1 MDPEVADQLSR
12 ESSPLSD
19 RIATAVRNRIRASE
33 QRWSGRHVR
42 WRESERL
49 YRGFRYADAED
60 KHTSSRSLTQ
70 GVQKI
75 VVPYTY
81 AQIQSILSF
90 LITVFTDRKPIFPV
104 EPIGDYVKAAMMHE
118 HLLEYQMDR
127 MRPRGLLILIQ
138 WMFDALRYDWGVIK
152 NVWTIREWPQL
163 VRTFAPDLFG
173 SGQSEDFLS
182 EQDVVSYEGN
192 EAMNVSPFDF
202 FPDPHRSLAD
212 FQRGEF
218 VAHRMRRSPTELAI
232 KEAEGMYVGVDFIP
246 FRPGGYGYP
255 DVTTYAGGKS
265 ALGETVNVSQ
275 EWTRGKID
283 QYDKGY
289 VQIHEMWWFCRPKEL
304 GLPTTRTNDL
314 PSLWVFTLANASR
327 VIRAEAANLPGRRF
341 PFAGIQINYDVH
353 APATPSMVETISG
366 LQYHLSWLFNS
377 RMAAVRKTLNNEIV
391 VDPSLI
397 ETVDWSAP
405 NPSGIWRIN
414 KEHYTTG
421 AAKEA
426 VFPLPV
432 QDTTQGHL
440 NDAETVMNL
449 IETVTGAN
457 RLLQGLGNTGRRAA
471 TEVQAQMSLA
481 SGRMKLIGVTCAAQG
496 MTEWAEMMVENTKMF
511 LSQRLQVPT
520 LDIYR
525 RMLQDPMVNI
535 GPELLQGEF
544 RIPMLEQGIPT
555 DKSMWVNTLREI
567 LQMCMQNPSVV
578 MPPGQQINVMEVF
591 TELLR
596 ITGIKN
602 LQDFVTVMPDQQVL
616 QQMQQGNLVPG
627 QAGPPGPQAPPPAQG
642 SDGFPVGAGPN
653 MGRGGA
659 MMGGAGGP
667 PG

>member
-1 MDPEVADQLSR
+1 MDPQVVDELSR
-12 ESSPLSD
+12 ESSSLSD
-19 RIATAVRNRIRASE
+19 RLSTAIRNRVRASE
-33 QRWSGRHVR
+33 QRFSQRHIR

-49 YRGFRYADAED
+49 YRSFRYADQED
-60 KHTSSRSLTQ
+60 KMTSARALTE

-81 AQIQSILSF
+81 AQIQSILAF
-90 LITVFTDRKPIFPV
+90 LVTVFTDRKPIFPV
-104 EPIGDYVKAAMMHE
+104 EPVGDYVQAAMLHE

-163 VRTFAPDLFG
+163 VRTFAPDIFG
-173 SGQSEDFLS
+173 TGQSEDYVS

-202 FPDPHRSLAD
+202 FPDPHRPLAD

-218 VAHRMRRSPTELAI
+218 VAHRMRRSPTEIEI
-232 KEAEGMYVGVDFIP
+232 KAAEGMYAGTEFIP
-246 FRPGGYGYP
+246 YRPGGYGYP
-255 DVTTYAGGKS
+255 DVTTYSGGRS
-265 ALGETVNVSQ
+265 ALGETVNMPY

-289 VQIHEMWWFCRPKEL
+289 VSLHEMWWFCKPNQL
-304 GLPTTRTNDL
+304 GLPTQRTNDL
-314 PSLWVFTLANASR
+314 PSLWVFTLANGAR

-366 LQYHLSWLFNS
+366 LQYHLSWLFNA
-377 RMAAVRKTLNNEIV
+377 RMAAVRKTLNNEII

-397 ETVDWSAP
+397 ETIDWTNP

-440 NDAETVMNL
+440 QDADVVMNL
-449 IETVTGAN
+449 IETITGAN
-457 RLLQGLGNTGRRAA
+457 KLLQGLGNTGRRAA

-481 SGRMKLIGVTCAAQG
+481 SGRMKLIGLVCASQG
-496 MTEWAEMMVENTKMF
+496 MTEWAEMMLENTKMF

-520 LDIYR
+520 LDVYR
-525 RMLQDPMVNI
+525 KMLSDPMVHI
-535 GPELLQGEF
+535 GPELLQGDF

-555 DKSMWVNTLREI
+555 DKAMWVNTLREI
-567 LQMCMQNPSVV
+567 LQMCMQNPSIV
-578 MPPGQQINVMEVF
+578 MPPNATINVMEVF

-596 ITGIKN
+596 ISGIKN
-602 LQDFVTVMPDQQVL
+602 LQDFVTIMPDQQAM
-616 QQMQQGNLVPG
+616 QQMQQGNIVPNG
-627 QAGPPGPQAPPPAQG
+627 GPQAPPPAQG
-642 SDGFPVGAGPN
+642 SDGFPVGQGP
-653 MGRGGA
+653 
-659 MMGGAGGP
+659 GAGRASQMQ
-667 PG
+667 PGAPG

>member
-1 MDPEVADQLSR
+1 MMDPRVADELSQ

-19 RIATAVRNRIRASE
+19 RISSAIRNRVRASE
-33 QRWSGRHVR
+33 QRWGGRHQR

-49 YRGFRYADAED
+49 YRSFRYADTED
-60 KHTSSRSLTQ
+60 KNIRSRSLTE

-81 AQIQSILSF
+81 AQIQSILAF
-90 LITVFTDRKPIFPV
+90 LVTVFTDRKPIFPV
-104 EPIGDYVKAAMMHE
+104 EPVGDYVKAAMLHE

-173 SGQSEDFLS
+173 QPGAMPEDYLS

-218 VAHRMRRSPTELAI
+218 VAHRMRRSPTELEI
-232 KEAEGMYVGVDFIP
+232 KEAEGMYAGIEWIP
-246 FRPGGYGYP
+246 YRPGGYGYP
-255 DVTTYAGGKS
+255 DVTSYAGGRS
-265 ALGETVNVSQ
+265 ALGETVNLAQ
-275 EWTRGKID
+275 EWTRGRID

-289 VQIHEMWWFCRPKEL
+289 VNIHEMWWFCKPKDL
-304 GLPTTRTNDL
+304 GLPTTRTNNL
-314 PSLWVFTLANASR
+314 PSLWVFTMANAAR
-327 VIRAEAANLPGRRF
+327 IIRAEAANLPGRRF

-353 APATPSMVETISG
+353 SPATPSMVETVSG

-377 RMAAVRKTLNNEIV
+377 RMAAVRKTLNNEVI
-391 VDPSLI
+391 VDPSLL
-397 ETVDWSAP
+397 ETVDWSNP

-421 AAKEA
+421 ATKEA

-449 IETVTGAN
+449 METVSGAN
-457 RLLQGLGNTGRRAA
+457 RLLQGLGNTGRRPA

-496 MTEWAEMMVENTKMF
+496 MTEWAEMMLENTKMF
-511 LSQRLQVPT
+511 LTQRLQVPT
-520 LDIYR
+520 LDVYR
-525 RMLQDPMVNI
+525 KMLAEPMLNI

-567 LQMCMQNPSVV
+567 LQMCMQNPQ
-578 MPPGQQINVMEVF
+578 MAMAAGTQINVVEVF

-596 ITGIKN
+596 ITGIRN
-602 LQDFVTVMPDQQVL
+602 LQDFIVMPDQMAM
-616 QQMQQGNLVPG
+616 QQMQAGNIVPNQAPPQGGNG
-627 QAGPPGPQAPPPAQG
+627 AGPSMPPPAQG

-653 MGRGGA
+653 PA
-659 MMGGAGGP
+659 MGGAAP
-667 PG
+667 

>member
-1 MDPEVADQLSR
+1 MDPKVADELSQ

-19 RIATAVRNRIRASE
+19 RLSMAIRNRVRASE
-33 QRWSGRHVR
+33 QRWGGRHQR

-49 YRGFRYADAED
+49 YRSFRYADSED
-60 KHTSSRSLTQ
+60 KNTRSRSLTE

-81 AQIQSILSF
+81 AQIQSILAF
-90 LITVFTDRKPIFPV
+90 LVTVFTDRKPIFPV
-104 EPIGDYVKAAMMHE
+104 EPVGDYVKAAMLHE

-173 SGQSEDFLS
+173 TGQQEDYLS
-182 EQDVVSYEGN
+182 EQDIVSYEGN

-218 VAHRMRRSPTELAI
+218 VAHRMRRSPTELEI
-232 KEAEGMYVGVDFIP
+232 KEAEGMYAGVEFIP
-246 FRPGGYGYP
+246 YRPGGYGYP
-255 DVTTYAGGKS
+255 DVTSYAGGRS
-265 ALGETVNVSQ
+265 ALGETVNLSQ
-275 EWTRGKID
+275 EWTRGRID
-283 QYDKGY
+283 QFDKGY
-289 VQIHEMWWFCRPKEL
+289 VNIHEMWWFCKPKEL
-304 GLPTTRTNDL
+304 GLPTTRSNDL
-314 PSLWVFTLANASR
+314 PSLWVFTMANAAR
-327 VIRAEAANLPGRRF
+327 IIRAEPANLPGRRF

-353 APATPSMVETISG
+353 SPATPSMVETVSG

-377 RMAAVRKTLNNEIV
+377 RMAAVRKTLNNEVI
-391 VDPSLI
+391 VDPSLL
-397 ETVDWSAP
+397 ETVDWSNP

-432 QDTTQGHL
+432 QDTTQHHL
-440 NDAETVMNL
+440 ADAQTVMDL

-457 RLLQGLGNTGRRAA
+457 RLLQGLSNTGRRAA
-471 TEVQAQMSLA
+471 TEVQAQLSLA

-496 MTEWAEMMVENTKMF
+496 MIEWAEMMLENTKMF

-525 RMLQDPMVNI
+525 KMLQDPMVNI

-555 DKSMWVNTLREI
+555 DKSMWVNTLREV

-578 MPPGQQINVMEVF
+578 MPPNATINVMEVF

-596 ITGIKN
+596 ITGIRN
-602 LQDFVTVMPDQQVL
+602 LQDFVTVMPDQQV
-616 QQMQQGNLVPG
+616 QAQMQQGNLVPG
-627 QAGPPGPQAPPPAQG
+627 AGGPSQPPPAQG
-642 SDGFPVGAGPN
+642 SDGFPVGASPN
-653 MGRGGA
+653 PAASMAGA
-659 MMGGAGGP
+659 P
-667 PG
+667 T